1 MSARSTWPADAVR
14 GRGNHCKP
22 GRPLVWLALFV
33 MLFCAAY
40 SFSALDALPTEP
52 LTGDLTATIARV
64 DGERL
69 ILTDATLTT
78 EEGALQPGA
87 VLMEAEPCGHALT
100 AGMTVSAHVT
110 LQPLSPPSNP
120 HGWDERSWFL
130 SDGVRYRCAAVL
142 DAHSAAAPFTLRAAR
157 AALQSGAQ
165 AHIDALWPEESGLA
179 AALLLGEEDGLTDE
193 EQQAFRRSGAAHLLA
208 VSGLHVGFV
217 AALAALLL
225 GWMRKNSL
233 PKILM
238 TMALLTGY
246 AMLAESA
253 FSVLRALMM
262 LGLGLVARRLG
273 RKPDAPTAL
282 AVVVLAALA
291 LRPTEVLRAGFLM
304 SVSAVTGILLLGGR
318 IDALLGRMR
327 VPAVLRGAI
336 AVSLGAQLGVLPVQ
350 LYLFH
355 TVSLL
360 SLLTNLL
367 AVPLAAGAVML
378 GLPALLLHMFSPALA
393 TLPAFA
399 ARLMLRLLALL
410 CGTVAEVPFAQIDV
424 PSPPVFVLVCFLG
437 MLFLL
442 SPYLMEFAKRRRVAL
457 IVGVIC
463 ATVLSLGLWLPVEL
477 DRRGTPTVTFFSVGT
492 ADCALLRSDD
502 DALLID
508 TGWTGSQAGR
518 YLQGEGLSLNAVLLT
533 HADGDHAGGLEHLLN
548 TVPVG
553 AVMIPKDM
561 NPDALAPALT
571 VAQEKN
577 IPVLELTAGDRFCCG
592 DFSVTVLS
600 PISVREGQEN
610 DDSLVLRVDVNESS
624 LLFTGDI
631 TDRTEAAL
639 AFPDCDVL
647 KVAHH
652 GSATATSAAFLA
664 QTAPEFAV
672 ISVGTPNRYGFP
684 RDETLDRLNASGARI
699 LRTDQCG
706 AVTVRIA
713 PDGIAAQ
720 GYSPPTPLQQVF
732 TGAP

>member
-1 MSARSTWPADAVR
+1 M
-14 GRGNHCKP
+14 
-22 GRPLVWLALFV
+22 WLALFA

-40 SFSALDALPTEP
+40 SFAALDALPTEP
-52 LTGDLTATIARV
+52 LTGDLAATIARV

-69 ILTDATLTT
+69 ILTDVTLTT
-78 EEGALQPGA
+78 EEGTLQPGA
-87 VLMEAEPCGHALT
+87 VLLEAEPCGHALT
-100 AGMTVSAHVT
+100 AGMTVRARVT

-120 HGWDERSWFL
+120 HGWDERYWFL
-130 SDGVRYRCAAVL
+130 SDGVRYRCDAAL
-142 DAHSAAAPFTLRAAR
+142 DAHSAAAPFSLRAAR

-179 AALLLGEEDGLTDE
+179 AALLLGEEDGLTDQ

-233 PKILM
+233 PRILL

-246 AMLAESA
+246 ALLAESA

-318 IDALLGRMR
+318 IDALLGRIR
-327 VPAVLRGAI
+327 VPAVLRGSV
-336 AVSLGAQLGVLPVQ
+336 AVSLGAQIGVLPVQ

-367 AVPLAAGAVML
+367 AVPLAAGAVMI
-378 GLPALLLHMFSPALA
+378 GLPALLLHMLSPALA
-393 TLPAFA
+393 ALPAFA

-410 CGTVAEVPFAQIDV
+410 CETVAEVPFAQIDAA
-424 PSPPVFVLVCFLG
+424 SPPVFVLVCFFGL
-437 MLFLL
+437 LFLL

-457 IVGVIC
+457 IAGMVC
-463 ATVLSLGLWLPVEL
+463 ATVLSLGLWLPGEL

-492 ADCALLRSDD
+492 ADSALLRSGD

-508 TGWTGSQAGR
+508 TGWSGSQAAR
-518 YLQGEGLSLNAVLLT
+518 CLQGEGLSLNAVLLT

-553 AVMIPKDM
+553 AVMIPKGM
-561 NPDALAPALT
+561 NPDALAA
-571 VAQEKN
+571 AQARN
-577 IPVLELTAGDRFCCG
+577 IPILELTAGDRFSCG
-592 DFSVTVLS
+592 AFAVTVQS
-600 PISVREGQEN
+600 PDAVREGQEN
-610 DDSLVLRVDVNESS
+610 DDSLVLRVDVNDRT

-631 TDRTEAAL
+631 TERTEETL

-664 QTAPEFAV
+664 QTAPELAV

-684 RDETLDRLNASGARI
+684 RADTLERLSASGARI

-706 AVTVRIA
+706 AVIVRIA

-720 GYSPPTPLQQVF
+720 GYVPPTPLQQVF
-732 TGAP
+732 TGQP